1 MTTTNATPTPEEP
14 TPSDVARGL
23 ADLDAFLAERAP
35 AGRVP
40 AERGQTKRVRRLRGE
55 VSEAH
60 ALLELQGDEAPL
72 RVDSPRVRKRRK
84 AMRQAAVLHRL
95 AQDPDARAFQA
106 ARVRRVVVGAGMV
119 ALTLALAW
127 STAGVQAF
135 AAEGAPVWSPG
146 WVFAWF
152 VEPFLSLALLTVVG
166 AKAYMAVRGQP
177 IVSPTLDRIEWLFL
191 GLTFGMNAW
200 RHLPGIAETF
210 SLSALV
216 LHVLGPIVAVAI
228 VRALPPILAAFTN
241 LHHDE
246 VNTET
251 TSSETSSETSSG
263 TSSRPFVPGVPPTG
277 SDLHGKNPATTSSR
291 AVRKRAR
298 QEVTATVAEPVKPTI
313 KAHRDQLRALV
324 TTGEIDPATAS
335 VNAVAKRL
343 GCRWD
348 RARALLA
355 EITTNS
361 HREGEQ

>member
-14 TPSDVARGL
+14 TPSDVERGL
-23 ADLDAFLAERAP
+23 ADIDAFLTERAP

-60 ALLELQGDEAPL
+60 ALLQLQGDEAPL

-127 STAGVQAF
+127 STAGVQTF
-135 AAEGAPVWSPG
+135 AAEGAPAWSPG

-166 AKAYMAVRGQP
+166 AKAYLAVRGQP

-241 LHHDE
+241 LHHDDAGASSK
-246 VNTET
+246 T
-251 TSSETSSETSSG
+251 T
-263 TSSRPFVPGVPPTG
+263 SRPFVPEVPPTG
-277 SDLHGKNPATTSSR
+277 SDLHGKNPATTSSP
-291 AVRKRAR
+291 AASKRPR
-298 QEVTATVAEPVKPTI
+298 QEVTATVAEPVKPTMQ
-313 KAHRDQLRALV
+313 AHRDQLRALV
-324 TTGEIDPATAS
+324 TAGEIDPQTAS